1 MLGVQV
7 SPLLPSLVRVA
18 LLLVGFVLPG
28 YGVAAWLLAPP
39 TTTAVDEDRIGL
51 RVLLGFVLSFALF
64 ALLTAPSLWLG
75 HSYAAVQGRV
85 LWSWLGYALFG
96 LLGLWRA
103 HQAATSTLP
112 TSTTASVPSQMAQ
125 GVAQPQS
132 DPLAGLRL
140 LPSLG
145 YFALGLLGI
154 VVYAQHEPAR
164 VPVLSLLPV
173 LVAFGLWRF
182 RRYSSQRTDATA
194 DGRSD
199 ATPAAARREPRGE
212 DLRRP
217 PRSWQ
222 ALALAA
228 VALQGG
234 LMTLYDRPDWD
245 DCYYLAAALDYPQA
259 TSLNQQEPTH
269 REGLAVPPQQ
279 RTLCWVLWGAMLSHL
294 SGVSPM
300 GLFRSVLPLGLLP
313 LLYIAYATL
322 LSRLLIARFVPLGI
336 VLLSLV
342 HTVGIG
348 HHDGALNFAL
358 PRLGQGKA
366 VLLHIALPLLSA
378 LLLRIAASPARPSL
392 RQVSAV
398 LVTVLFAIGVSL
410 SALFLGV
417 ALLCSLGLAL
427 LWAEPSW
434 RRRLQLAGVLSLS
447 VAPLFAVGLWLRPA
461 TQADALLVS
470 TPAVNTSWLSTLIGY
485 LGSGTSELL
494 WVLLLPV
501 LAFLVRRASARTYL
515 LVFPACLLAGI
526 ANPLLFHVVARSLSS
541 YPTYLRILWLFP
553 VGVGLSVA
561 WVLGC
566 VALADSLRQ
575 AQRGPAFLHA
585 PLPWIVAAGLFFG
598 ALPGLFVFGPK
609 NSFIGPLGTPHRTQ
623 NFDRLPEDLRPL
635 AWTLLQAA
643 DGSQRILCNEQVAS
657 FLAPFADRL
666 RFVQTRT
673 SYTAIWFATAGRT
686 LEGVERAFLGSLPR
700 VGDLG
705 GPHEAEN
712 WLELRMTLG
721 DTTLSAA
728 FAPAMAQASRDL
740 RTLLAR
746 YRVRYVVLGPGDRG
760 ADTLRA
766 LGYTTALSQGRFLL
780 LQAPE
785 PLWPSP

>member
-7 SPLLPSLVRVA
+7 SPLLPSLARVA
-18 LLLVGFVLPG
+18 LLLVGFALPG

-75 HSYAAVQGRV
+75 HSYAAVQSRV
-85 LWSWLGYALFG
+85 LWAWLGYALLG

-103 HQAATSTLP
+103 RQSATSQLPTLP
-112 TSTTASVPSQMAQ
+112 AASVPSELAQ
-125 GVAQPQS
+125 SIAQPQPG
-132 DPLAGLRL
+132 PLAGLRL

-145 YFALGLLGI
+145 YFAVGLVGI
-154 VVYAQHEPAR
+154 FVYAKYEPAR
-164 VPVLSLLPV
+164 VAVLSLLPV
-173 LVAFGLWRF
+173 LVALGLWRL
-182 RRYSSQRTDATA
+182 RRHPRQRIHAAA
-194 DGRSD
+194 DGIGD
-199 ATPAAARREPRGE
+199 AVSPLAPPEPRAE
-212 DLRRP
+212 DVRRP

-259 TSLNQQEPTH
+259 ASLNQQEPTH

-322 LSRLLIARFVPLGI
+322 LSRLLVPRLLPLAI

-392 RQVSAV
+392 RQVITV
-398 LVTVLFAIGVSL
+398 LITVLFAIGVSL

-427 LWAEPSW
+427 LWAEPSV
-434 RRRLQLAGVLSLS
+434 RRRLQLAGVLGLS

-470 TPAVNTSWLSTLIGY
+470 TPTVNTSWLSTLVGY
-485 LGSGTSELL
+485 LGSGASELL
-494 WVLLLPV
+494 WMLVLPV
-501 LAFLVRRASARTYL
+501 LAFLVRHASARTYL
-515 LVFPACLLAGI
+515 LVFPACLLAGF

-561 WVLGC
+561 LVLGC
-566 VALADSLRQ
+566 VALADSMRRT
-575 AQRGPAFLHA
+575 QRRPAWLHT
-585 PLPWIVAAGLFFG
+585 PLPWIVAAGLVFA

-657 FLAPFADRL
+657 FLAPFSDRL

-686 LEGVERAFLGSLPR
+686 QEGVERALLGSLPR
-700 VGDLG
+700 VGDIG
-705 GPHEAEN
+705 GPHEADN

-721 DTTLSAA
+721 DTTLSRA
-728 FAPAMAQASRDL
+728 FAPAMASASRDL

-746 YRVRYVVLGPGDRG
+746 YHVRYVVLGPGDRG

-766 LGYTTALSQGRFLL
+766 LGYTTARSQGRFLL

-785 PLWPSP
+785 PLWATP